1 MQKAEKNLV
10 LRVNFIPSAGLKAS
24 ARNKMCDFP
33 SMGLKAHA
41 REAHAREAH
50 AREAHARERG
60 YTFFITY
67 VTTPQILKSLS

>member
-24 ARNKMCDFP
+24 AR
-33 SMGLKAHA
+33 
-41 REAHAREAH
+41 EAK
-50 AREAHARERG
+50 ARERG

-67 VTTPQILKSLS
+67 VTTPQMLKSLS

>member
-24 ARNKMCDFP
+24 ARNKMCDLP

-41 REAHAREAH
+41 REAHARETK
-50 AREAHARERG
+50 ARERG

-67 VTTPQILKSLS
+67 VTTPQMLKSLS

>member
-1 MQKAEKNLV
+1 MRKAEKNLV

-41 REAHAREAH
+41 REAHAREKD
-50 AREAHARERG
+50 

-67 VTTPQILKSLS
+67 VTTPQMLKSLS

>member
-41 REAHAREAH
+41 REAK
-50 AREAHARERG
+50 ARERG
-60 YTFFITY
+60 YTFLITY